1 MDLELKDKVVAVAA
15 SSQGLGKAVA
25 VQLAR
30 EGAKLGM
37 CSRKLDSVQVAAAE
51 IQTESNVDVLAMEA
65 DLSTLDDAGHFVDE
79 TAAHFGGLDA
89 LVCNAGGPPAG
100 TFENFDDAA
109 WESAFQLTLMS
120 VVRLCRAALPHFIQ
134 RGGGRIVIIGSV
146 STSQPIDNL
155 ILSNSIRMAVLGLA
169 KSLSNEYG
177 PYNITVNCIGPGFTQ
192 TERLDQLF
200 KHRAELTNST
210 PEEVLHQTA
219 QSVPM
224 QRVGQPNELAD
235 LATLLCSSR
244 AGYVTGVSIPV
255 DGGATK
261 GY

>member
-1 MDLELKDKVVAVAA
+1 MDLGLKDKVVAVAA

-37 CSRKLDSVQVAAAE
+37 CSRSLDSVQQAAAQ
-51 IQTESNVDVLAMEA
+51 IQVESDVDILAMEA
-65 DLSTLDDAGHFVDE
+65 DLSTSEAGRFVDE

-100 TFENFDDAA
+100 TFEDFDDAA
-109 WESAFQLTLMS
+109 WEAAFQLTLMS
-120 VVRLCRAALPHFIQ
+120 VVRLCRAALPHFKT

-177 PYNITVNCIGPGFTQ
+177 PHNITVNCVGPGFTQ

-200 KHRAELTNST
+200 KHRAEVAGST
-210 PEEVLHQTA
+210 PEDVLNQTA
-219 QSVPM
+219 KSVPM
-224 QRVGQPNELAD
+224 QRVGQPHELAD
-235 LATLLCSSR
+235 LVTLLCSTR
-244 AGYVTGVSIPV
+244 AGYITGTSIPV